1 MSPSVEGKRQDGS
14 GQETPTASDDAH
26 CQATVTSIRAMLA
39 APQHASEPTPLAA
52 LNGTAR
58 EAPRSRHRS
67 YSSAMGV
74 PRGNIPPHLDGHLST
89 STPPMRRRR
98 RRRQRK
104 VPLWRRFRSLLM
116 RCWSFVCFS
125 RSNSA
130 DEHVRV
136 RIRRDNGR
144 TVVKTKLV
152 GEAGFFAFDD
162 DDDED
167 DNETEEEAWE
177 EWEPHI
183 SDARYISGPPVH
195 RWSTASPNAS
205 LGSFAKSNAHPQAV
219 AGGLADCAAELYD
232 EVDNVMHVFAKVLE
246 TIPVELSAQYLFTGL
261 IGYGGNGFIAGAL
274 DRQTGAAVAV
284 KFISK
289 DRVPKGSLM
298 ISDAFSGVIPV
309 EAEILRIVHHPNI
322 VGFHALHV
330 DEHFFMIVMEQV
342 TNFLKTSI
350 DDSGAPALRPVS
362 TEETAILSIR
372 SFGSADSI
380 PLTQRQSITAPLPRP
395 AQPARHPS
403 RGSVQSRQLEL
414 GSLPRALSSSSS
426 AQSPAVKAQLAA
438 PSDTAERIPSVSRPS
453 PIRSNTN
460 GSIPLRVP
468 PSLPPP
474 RQTNGKPSSPPL
486 PQPTLSN
493 LTRPRHGH
501 PGDLDEFLYMYGP
514 LHPLIQRRLCKQL
527 ISAYAHLANAGIAY
541 LDFRGEN
548 IIVDREFSVRLVD
561 FGMSQF
567 LDSPSVDAPQRRR
580 RWIARDSQQQQ
591 QQQRFAVYG
600 TRPFSAPEIL
610 TGNGYLGPEADIWA
624 LGIIFYLIATGG
636 IDPFASVEHILS
648 RSSTQLGWPAGC
660 TVAGAQKELIERM
673 LARLPE
679 DRPTVAEVC
688 ASEWLSD
695 RTADDMAP

>member
-1 MSPSVEGKRQDGS
+1 MLPSAEGKRMDG
-14 GQETPTASDDAH
+14 GQETPPAGDDP
-26 CQATVTSIRAMLA
+26 CQATVTSVKAMLA

-52 LNGTAR
+52 LDGTAR
-58 EAPRSRHRS
+58 ELPRSRHRS

-74 PRGNIPPHLDGHLST
+74 ARGNILPHLAEDPGVS
-89 STPPMRRRR
+89 PPMRRRR

-104 VPLWRRFRSLLM
+104 MPLWRRFRSLLI

-125 RSNSA
+125 RPNSA

-144 TVVKTKLV
+144 TMVKTKLV

-162 DDDED
+162 DDEEDED
-167 DNETEEEAWE
+167 QTEEEAWE
-177 EWEPHI
+177 EWEPHFT
-183 SDARYISGPPVH
+183 DARSYTSGPQAH

-205 LGSFAKSNAHPQAV
+205 LGSFAKGSLHRQAV
-219 AGGLADCAAELYD
+219 AGGLADAAVELYN
-232 EVDNVMHVFAKVLE
+232 EVDNVMQVFAKVLE
-246 TIPVELSAQYLFTGL
+246 TIPPELSAQYLFTGL
-261 IGYGGNGFIAGAL
+261 LGYGGNGFIAGAL

-298 ISDAFSGVIPV
+298 VSDAFPGSIPV
-309 EAEILRIVHHPNI
+309 EAEILRVAHHPNI

-342 TNFLKTSI
+342 TNFLRSAAEQA
-350 DDSGAPALRPVS
+350 GAPAALPVS
-362 TEETAILSIR
+362 TEDAAILSIR

-380 PLTQRQSITAPLPRP
+380 PLTQRHSASVPPPIP

-403 RGSVQSRQLEL
+403 RGSDHTQQKL
-414 GSLPRALSSSSS
+414 GSIPRALSSSSS
-426 AQSPAVKAQLAA
+426 AHSVAVQAQLAA
-438 PSDTAERIPSVSRPS
+438 LSDAAERIPSVSRPP

-460 GSIPLRVP
+460 SSIPLRVP
-468 PSLPPP
+468 PSLPAP
-474 RQTNGKPSSPPL
+474 RQPQDKVSSPSL
-486 PQPTLSN
+486 PQPTLKN

-514 LHPLIQRRLCKQL
+514 LHPLIQRRLCNQL

-548 IIVDREFSVRLVD
+548 IIVDREFNVRLVD

-567 LDSPSVDAPQRRR
+567 LDSPSADAPQRRR
-580 RWIARDSQQQQ
+580 RWISRDSQQQQ
-591 QQQRFAVYG
+591 QQQQRFTVYG

-624 LGIIFYLIATGG
+624 LGIIFYLVATGG

-648 RSSTQLGWPAGC
+648 TSSTHLKWPVGC
-660 TVAGAQKELIERM
+660 TVAGPQKELIERM
-673 LARLPE
+673 LAHLPGE
-679 DRPTVAEVC
+679 RPSVAEVC
-688 ASEWLSD
+688 ASEWLSERPVD
-695 RTADDMAP
+695 VVAP